1 MATTSKTVT
10 TPARHPH
17 LRLWLR
23 RIGRALLIFFV
34 LLLAAAV
41 GLYWYIAK
49 DLPSPAGL
57 NRPPAQSTL
66 IYDRD
71 GRLLY
76 EISDPA
82 MGHRT
87 VVPLAE
93 MPLALRNA
101 TIATEDADF
110 YSNPGFDAGALLR
123 ALWQNLGSGRVVSG
137 GSTITQQLVRA
148 ALFSDEEQGS
158 VSYWRKA
165 REVVLAFQVSQKY
178 GKDDILAMYLN
189 QIYYGNA
196 SYGVEA
202 AAQSYF
208 GVAARDLDLA
218 ECAMLA
224 GLPAAP
230 NGYNP
235 LTHPAEADARRR
247 QVLDLMVKRGYIS
260 QAQADAAAAEQL
272 HYAGQRYDIKAPHF
286 VMYVREQLEAKYG
299 REMVERGG
307 LRVYTTLSLPLQD
320 IAQRVAT
327 NHLVTLKQDH
337 VSNAALVA
345 LDPNTNQIVAM
356 LGSADYF
363 DPRIDGEVN
372 VALAPRQPGSSMKPI
387 TYAAA
392 LAGGA
397 TGATLLPDIPTTYP
411 DRDGSLYMPLNY
423 DGLYHGPVTLRMALA
438 NSYNVPS
445 VALES
450 RVGVDTV
457 LKLARSL
464 GLTTLD
470 SDPTKYGLSL
480 TLGGGEVRL
489 LDLTAAYATFRNGGQ
504 YAPPTAILRVEDSS
518 GRVLE
523 QYQPPQRTAMLGNNG
538 EQVAYILTS
547 ILSDNFARI
556 PSFGRYSP
564 LYLDRRPA
572 AAKTG
577 TTTNFRDNWTM
588 GYTMDYV
595 VGVWVGNND
604 NTRMEGSTGVTGA
617 APIWHDFMQQ
627 ASVGLPA
634 RDFPRPTGLRDVEV
648 CALSGLLPTQYCSDT
663 RSETFIAGTEPT
675 LHDNFFQPFK
685 IDRSNG
691 LLATRYT
698 PPADVVEKVYA
709 VLPPEY
715 SDWVKQ
721 QGWPQPPI
729 SYSTHGN
736 IGPGATAT
744 VITAPQAGQYISGRV
759 EVRGQLPAGAS
770 NVALFVGRSG
780 DSGGVRVPLASPA
793 DQASAILAYLDAG
806 GMNGSISLRL
816 SYTLDGQQLDE
827 QVPLVAD
834 SVPPRAGV
842 LYPTNG
848 ATFSIGAN
856 AGLPEPFTADAAD
869 NFAVDNVQYFVDGQP
884 YDRISG
890 DGPYTVKLHLD
901 RLTPGLHSLYVIVS
915 DKAGN
920 QTRSETVDI
929 NITP

>member
-1 MATTSKTVT
+1 MAATSTTAAASI
-10 TPARHPH
+10 RHPR
-17 LRLWLR
+17 LRRWLR
-23 RIGRALLIFFV
+23 RGFRAMLILIIV
-34 LLLAAAV
+34 LLLAAL

-49 DLPSPAGL
+49 DLPSPEGL

-76 EISDPA
+76 EISDPNE
-82 MGHRT
+82 GHRT
-87 VVPLAE
+87 VIALAE
-93 MPLALRNA
+93 IPTMLRDA

-110 YSNPGFDAGALLR
+110 YTNPGFDAGALLR
-123 ALWQNLGSGRVVSG
+123 ALWQNLSSGTVVSG
-137 GSTITQQLVRA
+137 ASTITQQLVRA
-148 ALFSDEEQGS
+148 ALFSDTEQNS

-165 REVVLAFQVSQKY
+165 REVVLAFQVNQRY

-218 ECAMLA
+218 QCAMLA

-235 LTHPAEADARRR
+235 LTNPTEADARRR

-272 HYAGQRYDIKAPHF
+272 HYAGQRYAIKAPHF
-286 VMYVREQLEAKYG
+286 VMYVRDLLEAKYG
-299 REMVERGG
+299 RELVERGG

-327 NHLVTLKQDH
+327 NHLATLQQDH

-345 LDPNTNQIVAM
+345 LDPATNQILAM

-363 DPRIDGEVN
+363 NPNIDGEVN

-392 LAGGA
+392 LISGQS
-397 TGATLLPDIPTTYP
+397 GATLLPDIPTTYP
-411 DRDGSLYMPLNY
+411 DRDGSLYMPINY
-423 DGLYHGPVTLRMALA
+423 DQLYHGPVTLRMALA

-450 RVGVDTV
+450 RVGVDSV
-457 LKLARSL
+457 LKLARNL

-470 SDPTKYGLSL
+470 ADPSKYGLSL
-480 TLGGGEVRL
+480 TLGGGDVRL
-489 LDLTAAYATFRNGGQ
+489 LDLTAAYATFRNAGN
-504 YAPPTAILRVEDSS
+504 YAPPSAILRVEDSR
-518 GRVLE
+518 GKVLE
-523 QYQPPQRTAMLGNNG
+523 QYQPPTQTPMLGNNG
-538 EQVAYILTS
+538 AQAAYILTN

-564 LYLDRRPA
+564 LYLHDRPA

-604 NTRMEGSTGVTGA
+604 NSRMEGSTGVTGA
-617 APIWHDFMQQ
+617 APIWHDFMEQ
-627 ASVGLPA
+627 ASAGLPT
-634 RDFPRPTGLRDVEV
+634 RDFPRPTGLRDVEI
-648 CALSGLLPTQYCSDT
+648 CSLSGLLPTPYCVDT
-663 RSETFIAGTEPT
+663 RTETFIAGTEPT
-675 LHDNFFQPFK
+675 QLDNFYQPFK
-685 IDRSNG
+685 LDRTNG
-691 LLATRYT
+691 LLATRHT
-698 PPADVVEKVYA
+698 PTADVITQVYA
-709 VLPPEY
+709 ILPPEY
-715 SDWVKQ
+715 NDWVKQ
-721 QGWPQPPI
+721 QGWPQPPTA
-729 SYSTHGN
+729 YSPNGN
-736 IGPGATAT
+736 VGQNATL
-744 VITAPQAGQYISGRV
+744 ITAPKAGQNVSGVV
-759 EVRGQLPAGAS
+759 EVRGQLPAGAG
-770 NVALFVGRSG
+770 NVALFAGRSG
-780 DSGGVRVPLASPA
+780 DSGGSRLPLASDG
-793 DQASAILAYLDAG
+793 DQASGILAHLDSS
-806 GMNGSISLRL
+806 GMNGAITLHL
-816 SYTLDGQQLDE
+816 SYTLGGQQLDE
-827 QVPLVAD
+827 QIPLVAD
-834 SVPPRAGV
+834 NIPPRAGV

-848 ATFSIGAN
+848 ATFSIKQN

-869 NFAVDNVQYFVDGQP
+869 NFAVGNVQYFVDGQP
-884 YDRISG
+884 YDSISG
-890 DGPYTVKLHLD
+890 DGPYTVPLHLD
-901 RLTPGLHSLYVIVS
+901 RIGVGPHSLYVIVT

-920 QTRSETVDI
+920 QTRSGVVNI
-929 NITP
+929 NVGP

>member
-1 MATTSKTVT
+1 MAATTVT
-10 TPARHPH
+10 TPTHPR
-17 LRLWLR
+17 LRRWLR
-23 RIGRALLIFFV
+23 WGFRAILILLI
-34 LLLAAAV
+34 LLFGGAL

-49 DLPSPAGL
+49 DLPSPEGL
-57 NRPPAQSTL
+57 NRPPLQSTL

-76 EISDPA
+76 DISDPTV
-82 MGHRT
+82 GHRT
-87 VVPLAE
+87 VVLLNEIPTT
-93 MPLALRNA
+93 LRDA

-110 YSNPGFDAGALLR
+110 YTNPGFDAGALLR
-123 ALWQNLGSGRVVSG
+123 ALWQNLSSGMVVSG
-137 GSTITQQLVRA
+137 ASTITQQLVRA
-148 ALFSDEEQGS
+148 ALFSDAEQAGQ
-158 VSYWRKA
+158 SYWRKA
-165 REVVLAFQVSQKY
+165 REVVLAFQVNQRYS
-178 GKDDILAMYLN
+178 KDDILAMYLN

-235 LTHPAEADARRR
+235 LTNPTEADARRR

-260 QAQADAAAAEQL
+260 QPQADAAAAEQL
-272 HYAGQRYDIKAPHF
+272 HYAGQRYAIKAPHF
-286 VMYVREQLEAKYG
+286 VMYVRDLLEARYG
-299 REMVERGG
+299 REKVERGG

-327 NHLVTLKQDH
+327 NHLATLQQDH

-345 LDPNTNQIVAM
+345 LDPATNQILAM

-363 DPRIDGEVN
+363 DPTIDGEVN

-411 DRDGSLYMPLNY
+411 DRDGSLYMPINY
-423 DGLYHGPVTLRMALA
+423 DKLYHGPVTLRMALA

-450 RVGVDTV
+450 RVGVDIV
-457 LKLARSL
+457 LKLARNL

-470 SDPTKYGLSL
+470 ADPSKYGLSL
-480 TLGGGEVRL
+480 TLGGGDVRL
-489 LDLTAAYATFRNGGQ
+489 LDLTAAYATFRNGGN
-504 YAPPTAILRVEDSS
+504 YAPPSAILRVEDSS
-518 GRVLE
+518 GKVLE
-523 QYQPPQRTAMLGNNG
+523 QYQSTQPTPMLGNNG
-538 EQVAYILTS
+538 AQAAYVLTN

-564 LYLDRRPA
+564 LYLPDRPA

-577 TTTNFRDNWTM
+577 TTTDFRDNWTM

-604 NTRMEGSTGVTGA
+604 NSRMDGSTGVTGA
-617 APIWHDFMQQ
+617 APIWHDFMEQ
-627 ASVGLPA
+627 ASAGLPA
-634 RDFPRPTGLRDVEV
+634 RDFPRPPGLRDVEI
-648 CALSGLLPTQYCSDT
+648 CSLSGLLPTPYCAAT
-663 RSETFIAGTEPT
+663 RTETFIAGTEPT
-675 LHDNFFQPFK
+675 LPDNFYQPFK
-685 IDRSNG
+685 LDRTNG

-698 PPADVVEKVYA
+698 PAADVITQVYA
-709 VLPPEY
+709 ILPPEY
-715 SDWVKQ
+715 NDWVKQ
-721 QGWPQPPI
+721 QGWPQPPTA
-729 SYSTHGN
+729 YSPNGSAGRN
-736 IGPGATAT
+736 AT
-744 VITAPQAGQYISGRV
+744 VITAPKAGQYVSGVV
-759 EVRGQLPAGAS
+759 EVRGQLPPGAG
-770 NVALFVGRSG
+770 NVALYVGRSG
-780 DSGGVRVPLASPA
+780 DSGGQRLPLASDA
-793 DQASAILAYLDAG
+793 DQVSGILSHLDSSA
-806 GMNGSISLRL
+806 MNGAITLHL
-816 SYTLDGQQLDE
+816 SYTLAGQQLDE
-827 QVPLVAD
+827 QIPLVAD
-834 SVPPRAGV
+834 NIPPRAGV
-842 LYPTNG
+842 LYPTQG
-848 ATFSIGAN
+848 ATFSIKQN

-869 NFAVDNVQYFVDGQP
+869 NFAVDHVQYFVDGQP
-884 YDRISG
+884 YDSISG
-890 DGPYTVKLHLD
+890 DGPYTVPLHLD
-901 RLTPGLHSLYVIVS
+901 RIGVGPHSLYVIVT

-920 QTRSETVDI
+920 QTRSGVVNI
-929 NITP
+929 NITH